1 MDTMKTI
8 LLIIIL
14 LLTYSEQA
22 DAQTND
28 DFCAQIE
35 IDSVSV
41 GYDTKA
47 HRLVVDYTFCH
58 PGYYSTRG
66 YTLRSGNLV
75 SSANIDHLRPVEA
88 EIPRHRSHTFPIPHQ
103 WYQVDSLQIELKII
117 FELYDTDSSEAAEK
131 IGGCTYCDS
140 CMVQYK

>member
-1 MDTMKTI
+1 MDAMKTM

-14 LLTYSEQA
+14 LLTYTERA

-47 HRLVVDYTFCH
+47 HRLIVEYTFCH

-66 YTLRSGNLV
+66 CNLTSGDLTTV
-75 SSANIDHLRPVEA
+75 QNIHFIGPAEA
-88 EIPRHRSHTFPIPHQ
+88 ETPKQISDSFHVLHE
-103 WYQVDSLQIELKII
+103 WYQVDSLQIELKIN
-117 FELYDTDSSEAAEK
+117 FELYDTDSFETAEK
-131 IGGCTYCDS
+131 IGGCTYCDTF
-140 CMVQYK
+140 MVHYK